1 MYKYLHSTL
10 YTCKYCALHF
20 QDVKA
25 LGSIVQFCI
34 SSHTAWS
41 QQSPIQYLNTKIHD
55 TEIRNTKID
64 TNTDKSHHIYKTYI

>member
-1 MYKYLHSTL
+1 MYKYLPSTL

-41 QQSPIQYLNTKIHD
+41 QQSPIQYSNTKIHNKKY
-55 TEIRNTKID
+55 ENL
-64 TNTDKSHHIYKTYI
+64 YKY